1 MKNVYDTNTAKAI
14 LDVYENTL
22 NGQVCNFGNSVIG
35 LGNFVCIADNKKAC
49 VITEILIESPLKTT
63 FNSYY
68 KIRFYNNLPK
78 KYEKY
83 IY

>member
-1 MKNVYDTNTAKAI
+1 MKNLFDGNTAHAVI
-14 LDVYENTL
+14 DMYENTL
-22 NGQVCNFGNSVIG
+22 NGQVCSFGNSVIG
-35 LGNFVCIADNKKAC
+35 LGNFVCLADNKKTC
-49 VITEILIESPLKTT
+49 IIKEILIESPLKTT

-68 KIRFYNNLPK
+68 TIKYYNKTPK